1 MSSRI
6 TMGVAV
12 AALALVA
19 PLEAQDRGE
28 FYDFRFWR
36 IEADSSRRS
45 ALTFCG
51 GGSASMDLRVW
62 VKPLR
67 FGLRPARSATPYR
80 LDADFAVH
88 VLSDS
93 TLLIADVTAGRI
105 ISPGSA
111 PSPDDSVVRARVD
124 EETYRRSLVVR
135 SGQTAWFYPFG
146 VPRRGEQGLAVE
158 IARRVDGCPVRA
170 DRVLPAGG
178 HDEAPSVA
186 QFGVYGVEVRERL
199 HRARVRLE
207 SGTSASGWRSV
218 FEGEVL
224 TRIPVRVSLGALGA
238 RGQDLVFELEAPEW
252 GMPPDLQESLC
263 WRWYWADRQPPGG
276 SSCGSVAGGTT
287 VQRLYGSRAGAGH
300 LRVTILA
307 AS

>member
-19 PLEAQDRGE
+19 PLEAQNRGE
-28 FYDFRFWR
+28 FYDFRFWSV
-36 IEADSSRRS
+36 EADSSRRS
-45 ALTFCG
+45 ARTFCG
-51 GGSASMDLRVW
+51 GGSANMDLRVW

-67 FGLRPARSATPYR
+67 MGPVPWPSATPYR
-80 LDADFAVH
+80 LDADFTVH
-88 VLSDS
+88 VLGDS
-93 TLLIADVTAGRI
+93 TLLIADVTAGRM
-105 ISPGSA
+105 ISRGSA
-111 PSPDDSVVRARVD
+111 PSPDDPVARARVD

-146 VPRRGEQGLAVE
+146 VPRRGERGFAIE

-178 HDEAPSVA
+178 HDEAPTLA
-186 QFGVYGVEVRERL
+186 EFGRYGIEVRGRV

-224 TRIPVRVSLGALGA
+224 TRIPVRVSLGASGA
-238 RGQDLVFELEAPEW
+238 RGQDLAFELQPPEW
-252 GMPPDLQESLC
+252 GTPPDLQESLC

-276 SSCGSVAGGTT
+276 GACASVAGGTV
-287 VQRLYGSRAGAGH
+287 VQRLYGSQAGH